1 VNDDSPVLE
10 ESTTLQ
16 DETEQPT
23 SLKVKVLGLA
33 GKLSDLVHGEHGLVE
48 DSELS
53 HEVALSVKSY
63 VDRLHCLQLLLHPIE
78 SVIRKRGEITELRT
92 SILAEVAEIEDV
104 SDSASDLVAPAL
116 LNELKS
122 ELSAVKKDRK
132 LFVSDED
139 EEDEEDE
146 DGEIEEIEEEGES
159 KDRRQKSLPLLELPI
174 AERLLRILGSIFVG
188 PQRLEE
194 IFGHPLAAQDRAAS
208 EKLLE
213 SLWVSLFDR
222 PQFRPHVEANHLA
235 ALRKAFK
242 DYALLFRCSMIPGAP
257 QEEPA
262 PCSIKHIRERLPAC
276 FGKGSAR
283 SLWYAKLPFYTTPIS
298 APHWALVDRQ
308 YLNCT
313 FKKPSIRLLMYARA
327 NDLAP
332 KAIRQKSVVED
343 VYDRAVLEAALKSPF
358 FDNCNSLT
366 RTKYVAGKQK
376 SGKQVFVYSKDDA
389 LRITGKRGTPHWRP
403 GRALWPGVLVSV
415 VFEAKLTS

>member
-1 VNDDSPVLE
+1 MNDDSPVLE
-10 ESTTLQ
+10 ESTTSQ

-23 SLKVKVLGLA
+23 GLKVKVLDLA
-33 GKLSDLVHGEHGLVE
+33 GKLSDLVRGEPGLVE

-53 HEVALSVKSY
+53 HEVAVSVKSY

-78 SVIRKRGEITELRT
+78 SVIRKRGEITQLQT

-104 SDSASDLVAPAL
+104 SGSASDLVAPAL

-139 EEDEEDE
+139 EEED
-146 DGEIEEIEEEGES
+146 DGEIEEIEEGGEGV
-159 KDRRQKSLPLLELPI
+159 DRGQKSLPLLELPI
-174 AERLLRILGSIFVG
+174 AERLLRILGSRFIG
-188 PQRLEE
+188 PERLEE
-194 IFGHPLAAQDRAAS
+194 ILGHPLTALDRGAS

-213 SLWVSLFDR
+213 SLWVSLFER
-222 PQFRPHVEANHLA
+222 PQFRPHVEANHLT

-242 DYALLFRCSMIPGAP
+242 DYALLFRCSLIPGAP

-298 APHWALVDRQ
+298 TPHWALVDRQ

-343 VYDRAVLEAALKSPF
+343 VYDRAVLQAALKAPF

-366 RTKYVAGKQK
+366 RTKYVAEKQK

-403 GRALWPGVLVSV
+403 GRPLWPGVLVSV
-415 VFEAKLTS
+415 VFEEN

>member
-1 VNDDSPVLE
+1 M
-10 ESTTLQ
+10 TTQPCSRRARPAQ

-23 SLKVKVLGLA
+23 GLKVKVLDLA
-33 GKLSDLVHGEHGLVE
+33 GKLSDLVRGEPGLVE

-78 SVIRKRGEITELRT
+78 SVIRKRGEITELQT

-104 SDSASDLVAPAL
+104 SGSASDLVAPAL

-139 EEDEEDE
+139 EESD

-174 AERLLRILGSIFVG
+174 AERLLRILGSRFVG
-188 PQRLEE
+188 PERLEE
-194 IFGHPLAAQDRAAS
+194 IFGQPLTAEDRAAS

-213 SLWVSLFDR
+213 SLWASLFDR
-222 PQFRPHVEANHLA
+222 PQFRPHVEANHLS

-242 DYALLFRCSMIPGAP
+242 DYALLFRCSLIPGAP
-257 QEEPA
+257 QEEVA
-262 PCSIKHIRERLPAC
+262 PCSIRHIRERLPAC

-283 SLWYAKLPFYTTPIS
+283 SLWHAKLPFYTTPIS
-298 APHWALVDRQ
+298 TPHWALVDRQ

-343 VYDRAVLEAALKSPF
+343 VYDRAVLQAALKAPF

-366 RTKYVAGKQK
+366 RTKYVSGKQK
-376 SGKQVFVYSKDDA
+376 SGKTG
-389 LRITGKRGTPHWRP
+389 LRIFQRRCIENHR
-403 GRALWPGVLVSV
+403 
-415 VFEAKLTS
+415 